1 MKRNRTVIL
10 IAVMML
16 LLVLLSGCQTS
27 NELPPMEEEPE
38 VAENTVLIENY
49 KYEPAEI
56 TIQVGES
63 VTWINK
69 DAVRHTTTGD
79 GFDSGLFGKDESYT
93 HVFDEA
99 GTFAYICTPHPY
111 MQGTVIVTE

>member
-1 MKRNRTVIL
+1 MKRNKTLLL
-10 IAVMML
+10 IAVMVAL
-16 LLVLLSGCQTS
+16 LAILAGCQTS
-27 NELPPMEEEPE
+27 DENPPMGEAPE

-56 TIQVGES
+56 TIQAGES

-69 DAVRHTTTGD
+69 DAVRHTATGD
-79 GFDSGLFGKDESYT
+79 GFDSGLFGKDKSFT
-93 HVFDEA
+93 QVFDEA

-111 MQGTVIVTE
+111 MKGTVIVTE